1 MKKLACL
8 LMVLLLV
15 TGCGAKETLE
25 TVSDEIPEISPAM
38 AREIL
43 LTLPL
48 EAAVPASETENG
60 EIYLCDGFEIALQTL
75 PAGDLNATVQ
85 SISGFAR
92 EDLTI
97 IESNR
102 ADYTRYDM
110 VWSCAGENS
119 HRIGKAAVLD
129 DGNYHYVLSVLADE
143 DRVAEYAGIWQ
154 EMLDSY
160 SLSGY

>member
-1 MKKLACL
+1 MKKLVCL
-8 LMVLLLV
+8 LLMALFFA
-15 TGCGAKETLE
+15 GCGAEETFE
-25 TVSDEIPEISPAM
+25 TVYDEILEMAPAI

-48 EAAVPASETENG
+48 EAAVPASETEEG
-60 EIYLCDGFEIALQTL
+60 QIYLCDGFEIALQTL

-85 SISGFAR
+85 AISGFAR

-97 IESNR
+97 IESGR
-102 ADYTRYDM
+102 GDYTRYDM

-143 DRVAEYAGIWQ
+143 DRVAEYAGVWQ
-154 EMLDSY
+154 EMMDSY